1 MCRNSDIGCMI
12 YKSTKNTK
20 EETIYYNQQIKA
32 FAEYLSAENSKRK
45 FPLIITGSGIS
56 DQVPRMPLMM
66 DKLEE
71 LILSIS
77 NGDINRYSATFQ
89 NIFNEYKE
97 NLGTPNRNETELHT
111 QQSHL
116 LTYIQNAYLNKTR
129 FVDKSDKDLLGKVWT
144 DFIIWLLKGDDGK
157 GSDSFPGIIKAKP
170 SNIHKKI
177 VDFYVKTS
185 AISITTNFDNLLE
198 KAFNSDIF
206 FPILEKDTFDA
217 YYTSNSDDN
226 NYIEIQSRGDV
237 FWVKCTGKNN
247 RVCPNTKKRCYIPG
261 KSVNVGEN
269 ITCDL
274 CKSPAE
280 VYFAFPGTKEKDAEM
295 SLVMDGVWK
304 FFAYRISAV
313 IIIGSSMN
321 YDPVLLNFVKELTK
335 KRNIPAFYISPYS
348 EDKKGISEIDERAA
362 TKFLFRNMQNTQN
375 IWGRAENT
383 QAILSD
389 ILRHFVKKDPEK
401 SSQNAQKYREW
412 INDCI
417 GETDINQFNSVINN
431 ITDSKSRLEFI
442 AEPEVNKMK
451 YYSQLGLKTYW
462 LEGENKKYNL
472 HNRYRH
478 SIGVMLIAS
487 YLYLR
492 IYENYT
498 KNEIEP
504 KEKKEPTKNELE
516 FLQLSA
522 FFHDIGHLPFSHLL
536 EEIFQEFGWISIGET
551 KTFNHEQHT
560 KNMVKNIFENNPTFK
575 AKLQDIGYTTDDL
588 LNLINGEFGVG
599 YLDALINSPID
610 CDKIEY
616 LFSDAVYTGRG
627 NKEDLTLFLNNFS
640 EELSINSNN
649 FLVIEGESTKSFLK
663 LLEMRGQM
671 YEDVYLRSGLR
682 YLEACCKLIIKTFIV
697 YICTDEALFEK
708 TIQNNEAKF
717 HNLSENKISYI
728 IEWFNA
734 QLDEFEAKM
743 SCKSKSLSR
752 DEDICELYILSKM
765 VNSIKHNTAIADEI
779 KDTINECYKKITDIK
794 SKEQVKQLEKENI
807 TSFTFSISN
816 KKFNREQLNNLVKD
830 VYLRFPGI
838 LMVDSVQSKAAFSF
852 GGTGVRE
859 KRSDG
864 TNSSVESIL
873 IRDIQQTTPSRK
885 TDYQCLG
892 DAVDEIN
899 DKLHFPNYI
908 HINIYKISENPFKYM
923 QAEDFVL
930 NQLRKEGIISY
941 EQF

>member
-1 MCRNSDIGCMI
+1 MYMNSKCMI
-12 YKSTKNTK
+12 YKSIKNTQD
-20 EETIYYNQQIKA
+20 ETKYYNQQIKI
-32 FAEYLSAENSKRK
+32 FSEYLSAENNKGK

-56 DQVPRMPLMM
+56 DQVPQMSKMM
-66 DKLEE
+66 DKLKE

-77 NGDINRYSATFQ
+77 DENINRYSSTFQ

-97 NLGTPNRNETELHT
+97 TLGTPNQSEAELHT
-111 QQSHL
+111 QQSRL
-116 LTYIQNAYLNKTR
+116 LTYIQNAYLGKTQ
-129 FVDKSDKDLLGKVWT
+129 FVDKTDQPLLRQVWT
-144 DFIIWLLKGDDGK
+144 NFIIWLLNGDNEKGKDN
-157 GSDSFPGIIKAKP
+157 FPGILKAKP

-177 VDFYVKTS
+177 VDFYKKTS

-198 KAFNSDIF
+198 KAFKCDNF
-206 FPILEKDTFDA
+206 FPILEKETFDA
-217 YYTSNSDDN
+217 YYTSKSDDT

-261 KSVNVGEN
+261 KSINAEKN
-269 ITCDL
+269 LTCDL

-280 VYFAFPGTKEKDAEM
+280 IYFAFPGTKEKDAEM

-304 FFAYRISAV
+304 FFAYRISAI

-321 YDPVLLNFVKELTK
+321 YDPVLLNFIKELTK
-335 KRNIPAFYISPYS
+335 RRNIPAFYISPYA
-348 EDKKGISEIDERAA
+348 ENEKGISEIDKRAA
-362 TKFLFRNMQNTQN
+362 TKFLFRDPQNTPN
-375 IWGRAENT
+375 IWGRAEKT
-383 QAILSD
+383 QEILSD
-389 ILRHFVKKDPEK
+389 ILKNFVKKDPEK
-401 SSQNAQKYREW
+401 SDQKAEKYGDW

-417 GETDINQFNSVINN
+417 GKTDIKQFNNVINI
-431 ITDSKSRLEFI
+431 ITDSKSKLEFI
-442 AEPEVNKMK
+442 IEPEVKKMK

-462 LEGENKKYNL
+462 LEGENRKYNL

-492 IYENYT
+492 IYENST
-498 KNEIEP
+498 KNKSES
-504 KEKKEPTKNELE
+504 EKKKGPAKNELE

-536 EEIFQEFGWISIGET
+536 EEIFQEFGWISAGET

-560 KNMVKNIFENNPTFK
+560 KSMVKKIFENNLTLK
-575 AKLQDIGYTTDDL
+575 KKLQDIGYTTDDL

-616 LFSDAVYTGRG
+616 LFSDAVYTGHG
-627 NKEDLTLFLNNFS
+627 NQEDLTLFLNSFS
-640 EELSINSNN
+640 EELSINSND

-697 YICTDEALFEK
+697 YICTDDSLFEK
-708 TIQNNEAKF
+708 VVQNNETKF
-717 HNLSENKISYI
+717 HNLSESKISYI
-728 IEWFNA
+728 IEWFNK

-743 SCKSKSLSR
+743 SHSVSPSSN

-765 VNSIKHNTAIADEI
+765 VDSIKHNTAIADEI

-794 SKEQVKQLEKENI
+794 NKDQVKQLEKESI
-807 TSFTFSISN
+807 RSFTFSASN
-816 KKFNREQLNNLVKD
+816 KKYNREKLNSLVKD

-838 LMVDSVQSKAAFSF
+838 LMVDFVQSKAAFSF
-852 GGTGVRE
+852 GGTGIRE
-859 KRSDG
+859 KRIDG

-873 IRDIQQTTPSRK
+873 IKDIQQTTPDRK
-885 TDYQCLG
+885 SDYQCLG
-892 DAVDEIN
+892 DAINEIN
-899 DKLHFPNYI
+899 EKLHFPNYI
-908 HINIYKISENPFKYM
+908 HINIYKISKNPFKYM

-941 EQF
+941 E